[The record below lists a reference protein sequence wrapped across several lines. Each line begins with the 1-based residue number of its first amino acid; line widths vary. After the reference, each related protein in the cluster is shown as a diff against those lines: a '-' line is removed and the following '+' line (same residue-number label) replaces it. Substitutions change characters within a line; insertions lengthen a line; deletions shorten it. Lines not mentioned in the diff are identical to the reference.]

1 MATKIY
7 HFLRISGMKRIYSEE
22 DSDFFPTS
30 YKYYGKPF
38 KINPQAHVLIVFCNN
53 CHENHTYNQNNC
65 ELVYNHRQQVHTIHL
80 FNATEKLIWIHN
92 HQSIIKLYRQ
102 WPQLFYGNGRYI
114 SELDFF
120 SNVTQNQETNK
131 NIKQICVFCPTAS
144 HPIKICCNNRQK
156 NTRLARGWTFFCL
169 CCPSHT
175 TKYNFQ
181 PFATGLLVPVTCS
194 NPITQFYI
202 LYENFTPPT
211 LFHLSLSSA
220 VQHNLNNALDV
231 TRNIIPKNIC
241 QRAPSCHKRHLLP
254 FAMRQFNPNCAGYE
268 MHSPLICDW

>member
-1 MATKIY
+1 MESPSRSILKPMCSSCSVTIAMKIIPTIKTTVSWY
-7 HFLRISGMKRIYSEE
+7 TTTDNKCTPFIYSM
-22 DSDFFPTS
+22 PLRNL
-30 YKYYGKPF
+30 YGS
-38 KINPQAHVLIVFCNN
+38 ITTNPLG
-53 CHENHTYNQNNC
+53 
-65 ELVYNHRQQVHTIHL
+65 
-80 FNATEKLIWIHN
+80 
-92 HQSIIKLYRQ
+92 IKLYRQ